1 MESFTERES
10 LNRTKARL
18 AELIG
23 LTEGDLEIQ
32 WQPKLAGQH
41 PPDAVILAGN
51 FRFVVEWQASG
62 NTAAVTKAIHSLRHA
77 VKASQTDVIPLL
89 ATRFLGSAGRALCD
103 EAQIG
108 WLDLSGNARL
118 IAPGLR
124 IIVEGKPNQ
133 FKRPGRPRSLFA
145 PKSSRIAR
153 HLLIHYKQSMSQR
166 ELATATEMD
175 EGFTSRIVRQ
185 LIEQDLVA
193 RGPGG
198 ELSLADYDTMLDAWS
213 EAYDF
218 TKHRIVRAHVAT
230 RSGEET
236 LRRVAKSLEQ
246 SGLTWA
252 ATGLSGAWLVNPFA
266 SFRLTTFFVSQI
278 PDSLE
283 AMGMREESRG
293 ENVWLVVPNDQG
305 VFDGAADFGGIRCVH
320 PVQIY
325 VDLKGHPER
334 STEAAEDLRAR
345 ILDGNSDA
353 K

>member
-1 MESFTERES
+1 MTTIAGRES
-10 LNRTKARL
+10 LNRIKKRL

-23 LTEGDLEIQ
+23 LPEDDLEIQ
-32 WQPKLAGQH
+32 WQQKVSGPNAA
-41 PPDAVILAGN
+41 DVVIVAGN
-51 FRFVVEWQASG
+51 LRFVVEWQASG

-77 VKASQTDVIPLL
+77 VKASKSDVIPVL
-89 ATRFLGSAGRALCD
+89 ATRFLGSAGQALCD
-103 EAQIG
+103 EANIG
-108 WLDLSGNARL
+108 WIDLSGNARL

-124 IIVEGKPNQ
+124 IIIEGKPNQ

-153 HLLIHYKQSMSQR
+153 HLLIHHGQSMTQR
-166 ELATATEMD
+166 ELATSTDMD

-185 LIEQDLVA
+185 LIKQDLVA
-193 RGPGG
+193 RGPDG
-198 ELSLADYDTMLDAWS
+198 ELSLADYATMLDAWS
-213 EAYDF
+213 DAYDF
-218 TKHRIVRAHVAT
+218 SKHRIVRAHIAA

-236 LRRVAKSLEQ
+236 LRHVADSLEQ
-246 SGLTWA
+246 SSVTWA

-293 ENVWLVVPNDQG
+293 ENVWLVVPNDYG

-334 STEAAEDLRAR
+334 SAEAAEDLRAR
-345 ILDGNSDA
+345 LLDGNA
-353 K
+353 NGN

>member
-1 MESFTERES
+1 METLADHES
-10 LNRTKARL
+10 LNRTKTRL

-23 LTEGDLEIQ
+23 MSDEDLEIQ

-41 PPDAVILAGN
+41 SNAVIVAGN
-51 FRFVVEWQASG
+51 SRFVVEWQASG

-77 VKASQTDVIPLL
+77 VRASPADVIPVL
-89 ATRFLGSAGRALCD
+89 ATRFLGSAGQALCN
-103 EAQIG
+103 EANLG

-153 HLLIHYKQSMSQR
+153 HLLIHHDQSMTQR
-166 ELATATEMD
+166 ELATATDMD
-175 EGFTSRIVRQ
+175 EGFTSRIIRQ
-185 LIEQDLVA
+185 LLEQELVA
-193 RGPGG
+193 RGTDGK
-198 ELSLADYDTMLDAWS
+198 LSLADYDTMLDAWS

-218 TKHRIVRAHVAT
+218 TKHRIVRAHIAA
-230 RSGEET
+230 RSGEEA
-236 LRRVAKSLEQ
+236 LRRVADNLER
-246 SGLTWA
+246 SNLTWA

-266 SFRLTTFFVSQI
+266 SFRLSTFFVSQI
-278 PDSLE
+278 PPSLE

-293 ENVWLVVPNDQG
+293 ENIWLVVPNDHG

-334 STEAAEDLRAR
+334 SAEAAEDLRAR
-345 ILDGNSDA
+345 VLDGNANDN
-353 K
+353 

>member
-1 MESFTERES
+1 MERHDELES

-18 AELIG
+18 AELMGLPVGDLQILREPK
-23 LTEGDLEIQ
+23 LTENSR
-32 WQPKLAGQH
+32 A
-41 PPDAVILAGN
+41 DAVIIAGKL
-51 FRFVVEWQASG
+51 RFVVEWQASG
-62 NTAAVTKAIHSLRHA
+62 NTAAVTKAIHSLSHS
-77 VKASQTDVIPLL
+77 VKASQAGVIPIL
-89 ATRFLGSAGRALCD
+89 ATRFLGSAGQALCE
-103 EAQIG
+103 EANIG

-124 IIVEGKPNQ
+124 VIVEGKPNQ

-153 HLLIHYKQSMSQR
+153 HLLIHFDKSMSQR
-166 ELATATEMD
+166 ELASATDMD

-185 LIEQDLVA
+185 LIEQELIV
-193 RGPGG
+193 RGPSG
-198 ELSLADYDTMLDAWS
+198 ELSLADYNTMLDAWS

-218 TKHRIVRAHVAT
+218 AKHRIVRAHIAA

-236 LRRVAKSLEQ
+236 LHRVADHLRQ
-246 SGLTWA
+246 SELDWA

-283 AMGMREESRG
+283 AIGLREEPRG

-305 VFDGAADFGGIRCVH
+305 VFDGAADFGGVRCVH

-325 VDLKGHPER
+325 VDLKEHPER
-334 STEAAEDLRAR
+334 SAEAAEDLRAR
-345 ILDGNSDA
+345 ILGANAHA